1 MARLTTEERGS
12 IALANLAI
20 FFSAYI
26 VYLGYLIIGS
36 FENAL
41 PVGSLTAEQGSQLN
55 QIVSTG
61 ASAVGLSEVAI
72 IVLIAGL
79 IIAALFILMQFTT
92 HQYYETYG

>member
-20 FFSAYI
+20 FFSTYI
-26 VYLGYLIIGS
+26 MYLGYLIVGS

-41 PVGSLTAEQGSQLN
+41 PVGSLQAEQGSQLN
-55 QIVSTG
+55 QIVNSS
-61 ASAVGLSEVAI
+61 ASAIGLSNVMVIIAI
-72 IVLIAGL
+72 SV
-79 IIAALFILMQFTT
+79 IIFAALFILMQFST